1 MSSRNALAQVE
12 RLCHIISVCFGFFEA
27 VDPHKLYAPAS
38 WFCPCQ
44 VVRDM
49 ESRVQH
55 PFPPRTQTPSTRGIS
70 EIDCAVGR
78 PPHMTSHCHVSRR

>member
-1 MSSRNALAQVE
+1 MSSRNVLAQVE
-12 RLCHIISVCFGFFEA
+12 RLCHVISICFGLFEV
-27 VDPHKLYAPAS
+27 VDPRKLFARAS

-55 PFPPRTQTPSTRGIS
+55 PFPPRTQALSTR
-70 EIDCAVGR
+70 DFR
-78 PPHMTSHCHVSRR
+78 N